1 MLKLCTMGWDE
12 SANEGEKAPL
22 LDVEI
27 YFKRSPWFRFW
38 GRPYVKISLVLV
50 NSANNEVASWSLAGV
65 FTPTHGNLF
74 VFNKDSAGEL
84 NSNSTG
90 DVVPI
95 VQK

>member
-1 MLKLCTMGWDE
+1 MGWGD
-12 SANEGEKAPL
+12 SVNAREKTPPL
-22 LDVEI
+22 YVEI
-27 YFKRSPWFRFW
+27 YFKRSPWIRFW
-38 GRPYVKISLVLV
+38 GRPYVKISLALV
-50 NSANNEVASWSLAGV
+50 THSAYNEVASWPLAGV
-65 FTPTHGNLF
+65 LTPTHGNLF